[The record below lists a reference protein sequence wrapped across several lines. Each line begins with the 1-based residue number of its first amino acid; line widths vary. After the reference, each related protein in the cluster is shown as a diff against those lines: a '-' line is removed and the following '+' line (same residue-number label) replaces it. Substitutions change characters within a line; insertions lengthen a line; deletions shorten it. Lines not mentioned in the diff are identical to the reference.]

1 VSKYVWLLEVPYT
14 APKGVLAVSVW
25 LRATD
30 WVLVD
35 ELISADGYKV
45 PVNTRSPEPAEAVQ
59 VPYTPV
65 PETAWETEGKVK
77 APVTTKAREETAM
90 IVRRMGKSLGLA
102 GPPQNEMTSLKRGSG
117 Y

>member
-1 VSKYVWLLEVPYT
+1 MLEVPYT
-14 APKGVLAVSVW
+14 APKGVFDVSVW

-35 ELISADGYKV
+35 ELISADGYSV

-65 PETAWETEGKVK
+65 PETAWEIAGNVK
-77 APVTTKAREETAM
+77 APVVTRARDETA
-90 IVRRMGKSLGLA
+90 ISVRRMGRA
-102 GPPQNEMTSLKRGSG
+102 
-117 Y
+117 